1 MKVKKYKRITAT
13 RLHTFSNKCAKV
25 VKAIVEIELG
35 PISIP
40 SLEYLLARSIEE
52 WIQECDAE
60 KETIWNMV
68 YKIPATPV
76 LEDPKKKKKK
86 KKSLGLNLKS
96 LGRTPS
102 KKKVSK
108 KKAGVLSPKSC
119 GGIPLS
125 KNASKK
131 KNPLISVKKIKTAKK
146 CLSKKLDGM

>member
-1 MKVKKYKRITAT
+1 MKVKKYNRITHT

-60 KETIWNMV
+60 KEIIWNMV
-68 YKIPATPV
+68 YKIPSTPD
-76 LEDPKKKKKK
+76 LEDSKKNKKKKK
-86 KKSLGLNLKS
+86 KKSLGLNLES
-96 LGRTPS
+96 LGLTSS

-108 KKAGVLSPKSC
+108 KKARDPSPKSYVP
-119 GGIPLS
+119 ISS
-125 KNASKK
+125 KKKVSNK
-131 KNPLISVKKIKTAKK
+131 KNPLKAVKKIKTVKK
-146 CLSKKLDGM
+146 

>member
-1 MKVKKYKRITAT
+1 MKVKKYIRMTPAT
-13 RLHTFSNKCAKV
+13 LHTFSNKCAKV

-68 YKIPATPV
+68 YKIPPTPV
-76 LEDPKKKKKK
+76 LEDPNKKKKKKK

-102 KKKVSK
+102 RKKV
-108 KKAGVLSPKSC
+108 
-119 GGIPLS
+119 
-125 KNASKK
+125 SKK
-131 KNPLISVKKIKTAKK
+131 KNPLIAVKKIKTVKK